1 MAMAH
6 ANSYQEMADAEV
18 VAVASLD
25 DDREAFA
32 AENTPNASVY
42 NDAEKMME
50 EADITA
56 VDICTP
62 TPTHRPFVEAAADH
76 GLNTFCEKPLAR
88 TVADTNAIVDAV
100 TDASI
105 TFMTG
110 HVLRYFPEYV
120 EAKRRIDAGE
130 VGTLGTLHTERFS
143 SPPRYGTDS
152 WFSDKEQSGGVL
164 LDMAIHDFDYLRW
177 VVGEVERVFAR
188 TTEWDDGHL
197 NQHSSVLLRFEDG
210 TTGQVEASWGYP
222 EGSPFIT
229 SYEFAGDEGLLEF
242 DARDENAIRISG
254 GAEGTNAPVSP
265 LAKSPYTK
273 ELEHFIDCAE
283 NGRDP
288 DISPD
293 DARQAVRIALAAIE
307 SSERGEPV
315 SPVEVDA

>member
-1 MAMAH
+1 MQRIGLVGSGFMAMAH

-130 VGTLGTLHTERFS
+130 VGTLEHYTPSVSHHR
-143 SPPRYGTDS
+143 R
-152 WFSDKEQSGGVL
+152 
-164 LDMAIHDFDYLRW
+164 DMALTHGSATKNK
-177 VVGEVERVFAR
+177 VGVSYSIWQFM
-188 TTEWDDGHL
+188 
-197 NQHSSVLLRFEDG
+197 
-210 TTGQVEASWGYP
+210 
-222 EGSPFIT
+222 T
-229 SYEFAGDEGLLEF
+229 SIISAGLLVRLS
-242 DARDENAIRISG
+242 ACLPAQ
-254 GAEGTNAPVSP
+254 P
-265 LAKSPYTK
+265 
-273 ELEHFIDCAE
+273 
-283 NGRDP
+283 NGMTV
-288 DISPD
+288 I
-293 DARQAVRIALAAIE
+293 
-307 SSERGEPV
+307 
-315 SPVEVDA
+315 